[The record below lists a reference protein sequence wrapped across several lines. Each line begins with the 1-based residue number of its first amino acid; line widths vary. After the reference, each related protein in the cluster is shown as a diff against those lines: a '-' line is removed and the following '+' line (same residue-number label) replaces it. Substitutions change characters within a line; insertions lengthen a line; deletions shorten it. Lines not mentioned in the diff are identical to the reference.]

1 MLKVSDNRR
10 FLVHDDGSPFFYL
23 GDTAWELF
31 HRLTIEEAE
40 RYLKDRAAKGF
51 TVIQAVA
58 LAEIDGLHTPNMRG
72 DLPLIDD
79 DPARP
84 NEAYFA
90 HIDAVVQT
98 AADLGLYVGMLPTW
112 GDKWNKKW
120 GVGPEIFTPENA
132 RVYGLWLG
140 KRYADAPLIWIL
152 GGDRPI
158 ESEGHRAIIRAI
170 AEGLREGDGGRHLI
184 TFHTRGPGASSE
196 FVHDEPWLD
205 FHTCQSGHK
214 RNRENWR
221 FIEADYARTPTRPCL
236 DAEPGYEDAQDD
248 IRNLDGGYLDDYEV
262 RKSLYWALF
271 AGAHGHTYGCWPIWC
286 MWRPGLPPML
296 ARRPWYEALHLPGA
310 SQMQHARALLLSRP
324 FLSRIPDQSLIVSD
338 VGAGTHHVQATR
350 DTEGSYALV
359 YIPAVRPPWLGAGDR
374 TPAMVELDLTQLS
387 GQQLA
392 AWWYD
397 PRTGV
402 AQAIGVLTK
411 EGQARFTPPAG
422 GPDWVLVLDDVAS
435 GFPPPGRMEGFR
447 QT

>member
-1 MLKVSDNRR
+1 MLQVSANRR
-10 FLVHDDGSPFFYL
+10 FLVHDDGRPFFYL

-31 HRLTIEEAE
+31 HRLTLSEVE
-40 RYLKDRAAKGF
+40 RYLQDRAAKGF

-58 LAEIDGLHTPNMRG
+58 LAEIDGLHTPDMHG
-72 DLPLIDD
+72 DQPLIGD
-79 DPARP
+79 DPAQP

-90 HIDAVVQT
+90 HVDAVVAM
-98 AADLGLYVGMLPTW
+98 AAGLGLYIGMLPTW

-132 RVYGLWLG
+132 RAYGLWLG

-158 ESEGHRAIIRAI
+158 ESEHHRAIIRAM
-170 AEGLREGDGGRHLI
+170 AEGLREGDGGRHLM
-184 TFHTRGPGASSE
+184 TFHTWGPHASSE
-196 FVHDEPWLD
+196 YVHDEPWLD

-221 FIEADYARTPTRPCL
+221 FIEADYASTPTRPCM

-271 AGAHGHTYGCWPIWC
+271 AGAHGHTYGCWPIWQ
-286 MWRPGLPPML
+286 MWRSGRQPLIG
-296 ARRPWYEALHLPGA
+296 ARRPWYEALHLPGS
-310 SQMQHARALLLSRP
+310 SQMQHARVLLLSRP

-338 VGAGTHHVQATR
+338 VGAGTHHVRATR
-350 DTEGSYALV
+350 DAEGSYALI
-359 YIPAVRPPWLGAGDR
+359 YIPSGKP
-374 TPAMVELDLTQLS
+374 VELDLTR
-387 GQQLA
+387 LA
-392 AWWYD
+392 GERLAGYWYD

-402 AQAIGVLTK
+402 ARSIGVLQK
-411 EGQARFTPPAG
+411 QKRVSFTPPAG
-422 GPDWVLVLDDVAS
+422 GPDWVLVLDDLAS
-435 GFPPPGRMEGFR
+435 DYPQPGSR
-447 QT
+447 QMHQ

>member
-1 MLKVSDNRR
+1 MLKISDNQR
-10 FLVHDDGSPFFYL
+10 FLVHDDGRPFFYL

-31 HRLTIEEAE
+31 HRLTLSEAE
-40 RYLKDRAAKGF
+40 RYLRDRAAKGF

-58 LAEIDGLHTPNMRG
+58 LAEIDGLRTPNMRG
-72 DLPLIDD
+72 DLPLIDG

-90 HIDAVVQT
+90 HIDAVVAL
-98 AADLGLYVGMLPTW
+98 AASLGLTIGMLPTW

-132 RVYGLWLG
+132 RSYGRFMG
-140 KRYADAPLIWIL
+140 RRYADAPLIWIL

-158 ESEGHRAIIRAI
+158 ESDDQRAIIRAM
-170 AEGLREGDGGRHLI
+170 AEGLREGDGGRHLM
-184 TFHTRGPGASSE
+184 TFHTWGPHASAE
-196 FVHDEPWLD
+196 YVHDEVWLD

-221 FIEADYARTPTRPCL
+221 FIEADYARTPTRPCM

-248 IRNLDGGYLDDYEV
+248 IVNLDGGYLDDYEV

-286 MWRPGLPPML
+286 MWNPTLPPIL
-296 ARRPWYEALHLPGA
+296 ARRPWYEALNLPGS
-310 SQMQHARALLLSRP
+310 SQVQHARRLLLSRP
-324 FLSRIPDQSLIVSD
+324 FLSRIPDQSLIVSE
-338 VGAGTHHVQATR
+338 VGAGTYHVRATR
-350 DTEGSYALV
+350 DVGGRYALV
-359 YIPAVRPPWLGAGDR
+359 YIPATRPPQLGAADR
-374 TPAMVELDLTQLS
+374 ASAAVELDLTPLS

-392 AWWYD
+392 MWWYD

-402 AQAIGVLTK
+402 ARSIGVMEKQDRLS
-411 EGQARFTPPAG
+411 FTPPAG
-422 GPDWVLVLDDVAS
+422 GPDWVLVLDDAAA
-435 GFPPPGRMEGFR
+435 GFAPPGRTSGPW
-447 QT
+447 